1 MTRPGPW
8 LVLDASLGAGTA
20 ALIDVAGTPRLLA
33 AVAAVERDALFADGL
48 RMLEAEGCP
57 LDALG
62 ACVVGDGPGSFT
74 ALRIVGAMGKG
85 LAEGTGM
92 PLHAVPTLA
101 LLVASTAATT
111 RGGRWLAALDAL
123 RGESYAALIETDDAG
138 AVRSVASL
146 GRLPQARLGAEAE
159 AAGAQWVGP
168 GAPITAVP
176 EARGAV
182 RCIEWIRAAGPVD
195 LGTWEPTYG
204 RLAEALAQW
213 EATYGRPLGS

>member
-8 LVLDASLGAGTA
+8 LVLDASLGSGTA

-33 AVAAVERDALFADGL
+33 AVAAAERDALFADGL
-48 RMLEAEGCP
+48 RMLDGVGCP

-92 PLHAVPTLA
+92 ALHAVPSLA
-101 LLVASTAATT
+101 LLVASSSATARA
-111 RGGRWLAALDAL
+111 GRWLASVDAL
-123 RGESYAALIETDDAG
+123 RGEQYAALVETDDAG
-138 AVRSVASL
+138 TVRSIASL
-146 GRLPQARLGAEAE
+146 GRLPQTRLAAEAE
-159 AAGAQWVGP
+159 AAGALWVGP
-168 GAPITAVP
+168 DAPMAAVP

-204 RLAEALAQW
+204 RLAEAQVQW
-213 EATYGRPLGS
+213 EATHGRPLGS

>member
-20 ALIDVAGTPRLLA
+20 ALLDVAGTPRLLA
-33 AVAAVERDALFADGL
+33 AVAAAERDALFPDAL
-48 RMLEAEGCP
+48 RLLEAEGCP

-92 PLHAVPTLA
+92 ALHAVPSLA
-101 LLVASTAATT
+101 LVVASSEATARA
-111 RGGRWLAALDAL
+111 GRWLAALDAL
-123 RGESYAALIETDDAG
+123 RGEAYAALIETDETG

-146 GRLPQARLGAEAE
+146 GRLPQARLAAEAE

-168 GAPITAVP
+168 DAPITAVP

-182 RCIEWIRAAGPVD
+182 RCVEWIRAAGPVD
-195 LGTWEPTYG
+195 LAAWEPTYG
-204 RLAEALAQW
+204 RLAEAQVQW
-213 EATYGRPLGS
+213 EATHGRPLGP